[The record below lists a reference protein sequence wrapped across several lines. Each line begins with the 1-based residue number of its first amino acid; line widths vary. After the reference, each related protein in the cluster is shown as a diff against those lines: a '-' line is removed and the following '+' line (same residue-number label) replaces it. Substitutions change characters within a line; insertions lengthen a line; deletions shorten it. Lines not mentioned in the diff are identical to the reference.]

1 MAQNW
6 YVQTDTGMT
15 GPFRGRDI
23 VKMAADGKIFPETQI
38 RYGAEGEWYRA
49 SELEG
54 IVWPAA
60 GPSAPVKE
68 EVSASGKE
76 DAGSA
81 RILCP
86 HCWKPFSLEEV
97 CYISRHLDL
106 LGDPILG
113 PDAQLRFLPMRF
125 SSRGLALDANGME
138 CPEMACPYCHLKI
151 PESLIDLPTSFF
163 SIVGAPASGKS
174 YFLTSM
180 IWQIRKVLPQWFDFT
195 IADTD
200 ATFNS
205 VLNNYEKILFLN
217 NNPDD
222 YVALPKTELQG
233 ADFSNQILL
242 DGISVDL
249 PRPFIF
255 NLSPMMTHPDYDT
268 RRKVLE
274 RNIVLYDN
282 AGEHFEPGRDSMTN
296 LATIHLVHSD
306 GIIFLYDPLKD
317 ARMMRDCSSDDPQI
331 SRGGTGANQLALFHE
346 MTGRI
351 RKYAG
356 LKATEKYEKPLVMV
370 VPKYDAWK
378 QSYDLNLEG
387 MEFLSFDEESMRYSL
402 NIQAVVSV
410 SYLLRKR
417 LLEISPE
424 VVAAAEA
431 FGNQVY
437 FVPVSALGRIPEFD
451 ESREMIGI
459 KPDHLKP
466 LWAEV
471 PFLLQLY
478 LHNLIEGVEKPVE
491 EAVEIKNFK
500 FVHDTILFFVPGLAR
515 RQQLP
520 RSYWGKTLYCNET
533 RQYFRLPLPP
543 EEESAVPRKDQAGSG
558 GLDESN
564 NQIDTAFWA
573 N

>member
-6 YVQTDTGMT
+6 FIQKDDEVS
-15 GPFRGRDI
+15 GPFRGRD
-23 VKMAADGKIFPETQI
+23 VLKMAAEGLISPETQI
-38 RYGAEGEWYRA
+38 RYGNDGVWYRA
-49 SELEG
+49 SEIEG
-54 IVWPAA
+54 LKWPAA
-60 GPSAPVKE
+60 EPSAPLSGP
-68 EVSASGKE
+68 VSAGTG
-76 DAGSA
+76 DAEHA
-81 RILCP
+81 RIVCP
-86 HCWKPFSLEEV
+86 HCWKSFPIDEV
-97 CYISRHLDL
+97 NYISRHLDL
-106 LGDPILG
+106 LGDPVLG
-113 PDAQLRFLPMRF
+113 PDAQLRFLPLRF
-125 SSRGLALDANGME
+125 SPGGLALDANGVE
-138 CPEMACPYCHLKI
+138 CPEMACPHCHLKI
-151 PESLIDLPTSFF
+151 PESLVELPTSFF

-180 IWQIRKVLPQWFDFT
+180 VWQIRKVLPQWFDFT

-217 NNPDD
+217 AKPDE

-233 ADFSNQILL
+233 SDFSNQVLL

-255 NLSPMMTHPDYDT
+255 NLSPMVSHPYYDS

-296 LATIHLVHSD
+296 LATVHLVHSD

-317 ARMMRDCSSDDPQI
+317 ARMMRDCNGDDPQI

-356 LKATEKYEKPLVMV
+356 LKASEKYRKPLVV
-370 VPKYDAWK
+370 VIPKYDAWR
-378 QSYDLNLEG
+378 QSFDLHLSEQ
-387 MEFLSFDEESMRYSL
+387 EFLSFDAENMRYNL
-402 NIQAVVSV
+402 DIRVITSV

-424 VVAAAEA
+424 VVAAAEG
-431 FGNQVY
+431 FGDQVY

-478 LHNLIEGVEKPVE
+478 LHNLLGGVETAVKN
-491 EAVEIKNFK
+491 AVEITNYK
-500 FVHDTILFFVPGLAR
+500 FVHDTILFSLPGLPR

-520 RSYWGKTLYCNET
+520 RNYWGKTLYCDET
-533 RQYFRLPLPP
+533 QQYFRLPFPP
-543 EEESAVPRKDQAGSG
+543 EESAASAQEKAGKN
-558 GLDESN
+558 GLDDSN
-564 NQIDTAFWA
+564 SLIDTTFWA

>member
-6 YVQTDTGMT
+6 FIQKDDEVS
-15 GPFRGRDI
+15 GPFRGRD
-23 VKMAADGKIFPETQI
+23 VFKMAAEGVISPETQI
-38 RYGAEGEWYRA
+38 RYGNDGVWYRA
-49 SELEG
+49 SEIEG
-54 IVWPAA
+54 LKWPAA
-60 GPSAPVKE
+60 EPSAPLSGP
-68 EVSASGKE
+68 VSAGTG
-76 DAGSA
+76 DAEHA
-81 RILCP
+81 RIVCP
-86 HCWKPFSLEEV
+86 HCWKSFPIDEV
-97 CYISRHLDL
+97 NYISRHLDL
-106 LGDPILG
+106 LGDPVLG
-113 PDAQLRFLPMRF
+113 PDAQLRFLPLRF
-125 SSRGLALDANGME
+125 SPGGLALDANGVE
-138 CPEMACPYCHLKI
+138 CPEMACPHCHLKI
-151 PESLIDLPTSFF
+151 PESLVELPTSFF
-163 SIVGAPASGKS
+163 SIVGAPACGKS

-217 NNPDD
+217 AKPDE

-233 ADFSNQILL
+233 SDFSNQVLL

-255 NLSPMMTHPDYDT
+255 NLSPMMSHPDYDT

-296 LATIHLVHSD
+296 LATVHLVHSD

-317 ARMMRDCSSDDPQI
+317 ARMMRDCNGDDPQI

-356 LKATEKYEKPLVMV
+356 LKASEKYRKPLVV
-370 VPKYDAWK
+370 VIPKYDAWR
-378 QSYDLNLEG
+378 QSFDLHLSEQ
-387 MEFLSFDEESMRYSL
+387 EFLSFDAENMRYNL
-402 NIQAVVSV
+402 DIRVITSV

-424 VVAAAEA
+424 VVAAAEG
-431 FGNQVY
+431 FGDQVY

-478 LHNLIEGVEKPVE
+478 LHNLLGGVETAVKN
-491 EAVEIKNFK
+491 AVEITNYK
-500 FVHDTILFFVPGLAR
+500 FVHDTILFSLPGLPR

-520 RSYWGKTLYCNET
+520 RNYWGKTLYCDET
-533 RQYFRLPLPP
+533 QQYFRLPFPP
-543 EEESAVPRKDQAGSG
+543 EESAASEQEKAGKN
-558 GLDESN
+558 GLDDSN
-564 NQIDTAFWA
+564 SLIDTTFWA